1 MKTDKKEI
9 TLKNLLSIRE
19 KLASNLQSYGFLDL
33 EEVCW
38 EYYEPRIRIDV
49 NSKEYKLQLEI
60 LNCENIRAVLLQM
73 KIRLASLVSS
83 LRRLEHE
90 FLEYITFL
98 FGLCSSQTAFI
109 FHAFS
114 GASLCRTPNL

>member
-1 MKTDKKEI
+1 MNLKTQHPLLE
-9 TLKNLLSIRE
+9 NLSEQNSSFFE
-19 KLASNLQSYGFLDL
+19 KIEKYRL
-33 EEVCW
+33 EWAFIHES

-60 LNCENIRAVLLQM
+60 LNWENSKAVLLLM
-73 KIRLASLVSS
+73 KILLAKLVSS
-83 LRRLEHE
+83 LRRLEQE
-90 FLEYITFL
+90 FLVYITFL
-98 FGLCSSQTAFI
+98 FGLSSSQSSFI